1 MEREK
6 WDTRRM
12 TDAASEDLTPGSDQN
27 WEVLHTGLAADHL
40 IALGHVA
47 YWSARIDST
56 LPLLAAALIRTSSRS
71 FTAKE
76 AQVQGMTFAAI
87 FEKTTALIG
96 ELAVDDQVRRMFEE
110 DANAIFAAMQ
120 DRNHLLHAYWLR
132 GPREPAIAQR
142 TRKNGTTR
150 TEFTAADVE
159 QIAVR
164 LARLS
169 DRLWL
174 TYAIAE
180 GILHPLEIS
189 DDST

>member
-1 MEREK
+1 
-6 WDTRRM
+6 M
-12 TDAASEDLTPGSDQN
+12 TDAASENLTPGSHEN

-40 IALGHVA
+40 VALGHVA
-47 YWSARIDST
+47 YWSARVDST
-56 LPLLAAALIRTSSRS
+56 LPLLAAALIRTSSKS

-76 AQVQGMTFAAI
+76 AQVQGMTFTAI
-87 FEKTTALIG
+87 FEKTSELIG
-96 ELAVDDQVRRMFEE
+96 ELAVDDQVRRMFAQ
-110 DANAIFAAMQ
+110 DADAIFAAMQ

-132 GPREPAIAQR
+132 GPREPAIARR

-164 LARLS
+164 LATLS

-174 TYAIAE
+174 TYAVAD
-180 GILHPLEIS
+180 GILHPLEI
-189 DDST
+189 DVDGI